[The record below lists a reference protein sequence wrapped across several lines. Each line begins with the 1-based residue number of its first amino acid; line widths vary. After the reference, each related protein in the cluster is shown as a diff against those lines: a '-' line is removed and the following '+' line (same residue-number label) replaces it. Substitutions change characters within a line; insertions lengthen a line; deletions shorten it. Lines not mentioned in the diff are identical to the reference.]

1 MLFDVYGDNAVYQW
15 IGWIIVF
22 LALIGFNEIA
32 RRTKIGGIT
41 CFLVIP
47 GILTAYFI
55 AIYAGAAAGAEWA
68 LNNPTY
74 LYMNSWFHYAKLYA
88 ATAGCIGFLIL
99 KYHWG
104 SLGKAEWFKCFPFVI
119 VAINILIAVVSDF
132 ESAVRAFQ
140 KANGLQ
146 ADGLTRISRIEHID
160 RGYESIERDLGVL
173 GAHVRRET
181 GT

>member
-74 LYMNSWFHYAKLYA
+74 LYMNSWFHYAKL
-88 ATAGCIGFLIL
+88 
-99 KYHWG
+99 
-104 SLGKAEWFKCFPFVI
+104 
-119 VAINILIAVVSDF
+119 
-132 ESAVRAFQ
+132 
-140 KANGLQ
+140 
-146 ADGLTRISRIEHID
+146 
-160 RGYESIERDLGVL
+160 
-173 GAHVRRET
+173 
-181 GT
+181 